1 MQFAFE
7 AMRPD
12 GTTVVDRIEA
22 GARTAAA
29 EQLREQGFIVL
40 RLDERSDVAAAGTAA
55 RRTLQSRSISPRDL
69 ILLTRQMKML
79 LEAGAPLVPAL
90 LATETQTVKP
100 LMRELLARVRTRVEE
115 GASLAV
121 ALEPE
126 AAYFDPVFR
135 TMIGAGEATATLP
148 AVFGRLCGL
157 AQQQQQTRKQVVGA
171 LVYPSVLSILL
182 TGVVAVLL
190 FFVVP
195 RFRML
200 FLNLRSPLPATTK
213 LLFAASEGFKAYWP
227 YAAAAFVAAL
237 VALVLLVRLPAT
249 RIWWDHFILNVPV
262 VGRVVA
268 RLIFARV
275 VRVWAAMLRCHV
287 PLLETIR
294 QSREA
299 IRNAAFLKLVAEV
312 EEAVAS
318 GGRVAQALEA
328 ARIADPIIVSAV
340 RTGEEN
346 GRLSESI
353 DFVSGWVDEDNANLI
368 QQLTR
373 LAEPIVLAVMGLVV
387 GFVALALFVP
397 LFDLATAAG

>member
-1 MQFAFE
+1 MQFAYE

-12 GTTVVDRIEA
+12 GTTVADQIEA
-22 GARTAAA
+22 GARAAAA
-29 EQLREQGFIVL
+29 ELLREKGFIVL
-40 RLDERSDVAAAGTAA
+40 RLDERSGAAAQAAAA
-55 RRTLQSRSISPRDL
+55 RPLRRRGINTRDI

-90 LATETQTVKP
+90 QATESQTVKP

-115 GASLAV
+115 GATLAD

-171 LVYPSVLSILL
+171 LVYPSVLFVLL
-182 TGVVAVLL
+182 SGVVAVLL

-213 LLFAASEGFKAYWP
+213 LLFAASESIKAYWP
-227 YAAAAFVAAL
+227 YGAGALAAV
-237 VALVLLVRLPAT
+237 VITLVLAIRLPAT
-249 RIWWDHFILNVPV
+249 RIWWDHFILNVPL
-262 VGRVVA
+262 VGKVVA

-299 IRNAAFLKLVAEV
+299 ISNAAFLRLVDDV

-318 GGRVAQALEA
+318 GGRVAQALEI

-346 GRLSESI
+346 GRLSESV

-373 LAEPIVLAVMGLVV
+373 LAEPILLAVMGLVV